1 MFKMSD
7 IHKEY
12 YLKNFSDLMSIKTVN
27 MKTKYANINTL
38 HNVASCIY
46 SRDKKLLNNKLSDK
60 KEQNCSSVKQQL
72 ITLEK
77 IEKYLLL
84 S

>member
-12 YLKNFSDLMSIKTVN
+12 YLKNFSELIAIKTVN
-27 MKTKYANINTL
+27 MKTEHANVNTL
-38 HNVASCIY
+38 YNTASCIY
-46 SRDKKLLNNKLSDK
+46 SNDKKTLLKQ
-60 KEQNCSSVKQQL
+60 QNCSSVEKQL

-77 IEKYLLL
+77 IEKYLLV